1 MNFYVNSQGFLM
13 EKQYKM
19 VKRIVANIKTDDL
32 SKAEQF
38 YQDILELDI
47 LMNHGWIKTLGND
60 EEAKVQVSFAEQ
72 GGNDT
77 EVPDLSIEVDNVD
90 EMYNKM
96 KNAGFEIIYGLTD
109 EEWGVRRFFVKDP
122 FQKLINILSHQ

>member
-1 MNFYVNSQGFLM
+1 
-13 EKQYKM
+13 M

-32 SKAEQF
+32 SQADLF
-38 YQDILELDI
+38 YQEILELNV
-47 LMNHGWIKTLGND
+47 LMDHGWIKTLGNN
-60 EEAKVQVSFAEQ
+60 EEAKVQISFAEQ

-90 EMYNKM
+90 EIYDKM
-96 KNAGFEIIYGLTD
+96 KNAGFEITYELTN

>member
-1 MNFYVNSQGFLM
+1 
-13 EKQYKM
+13 M

-32 SKAEQF
+32 SKANQF
-38 YQDILELDI
+38 YQDILELDV
-47 LMNHGWIKTLGND
+47 LMDHGWIKTLGND
-60 EEAKVQVSFAEQ
+60 EEAKIQISFAEQ

-90 EMYNKM
+90 EIYDKM
-96 KNAGFEIIYGLTD
+96 KNAGFEITYELTN
-109 EEWGVRRFFVKDP
+109 EEWGVRRFFVRDP